1 MKIAKLQDQQTVIS
15 KIRAVFNPLQCIALA
30 GDSLIDKTKTRK
42 QYNFDAIWT
51 FEIVGH
57 KFEQQTNPLAMGVFN
72 SAKCYYI
79 VCVKDLKVAIYL
91 WRGIN

>member
-1 MKIAKLQDQQTVIS
+1 VIS